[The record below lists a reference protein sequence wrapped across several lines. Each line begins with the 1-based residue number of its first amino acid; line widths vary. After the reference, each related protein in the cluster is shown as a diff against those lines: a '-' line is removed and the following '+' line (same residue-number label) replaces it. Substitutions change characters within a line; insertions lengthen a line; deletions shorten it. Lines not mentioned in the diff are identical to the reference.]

1 MTGEIANNEETAKEI
16 VNKVAASGLVQI
28 DLEEYYP
35 REKITVFDL
44 KPLLFMELILKEK
57 DFREALQKLDWS
69 IYKDEVVGITCT
81 TDAIIPSWAYML
93 VTSYLQPEAKEI
105 YFGDKEAVIK
115 ELFINNIRNINI
127 DQFTDQR
134 VFVKGCGDITIG
146 EFAYLEI
153 TKRLRPVVK
162 SIMYGE
168 PCSTVPVYKKKN

>member
-1 MTGEIANNEETAKEI
+1 MAEEI
-16 VNKVAASGLVQI
+16 VNKIAASALEQI

-44 KPLLFMELILKEK
+44 KPHLFMELILKEK

-69 IYKDEVVGITCT
+69 VYQDQLVGVTCSA
-81 TDAIIPSWAYML
+81 DAIIPSWAYML
-93 VTSYLQPEAKEI
+93 VASYLQPFTKEI
-105 YFGDKEAVIK
+105 YFGNEQDVIK
-115 ELFINNIRNINI
+115 ELFIQNIRNIDINR
-127 DQFTDQR
+127 FADQR
-134 VFVKGCGDITIG
+134 VVVKGCGDITIG

-168 PCSTVPVYKKKN
+168 PCSTVPVYKKK